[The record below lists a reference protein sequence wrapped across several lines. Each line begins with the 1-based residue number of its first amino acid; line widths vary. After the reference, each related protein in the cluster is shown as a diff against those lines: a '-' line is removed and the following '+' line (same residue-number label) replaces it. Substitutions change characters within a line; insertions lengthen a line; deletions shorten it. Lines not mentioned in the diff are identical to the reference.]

1 MLTQP
6 LRFTLIR
13 ERSQSTPEIDR
24 AWQVATSR
32 NPRLFDGDFLS
43 VERFD
48 PPGPASPGHVVCRVE
63 RYRRLAVGPA
73 LGVPVALLAL
83 TGIVTTRD
91 QHGRTHVL
99 MGLRGAQTRM
109 YGGLWEFAPAGGVDV
124 PAPGASLDDALL
136 EAVMRQEL
144 EEEVGLDGRLLD
156 SITPRL
162 VAFNREACSYDIA
175 LFAEIK
181 DGIDALRDHAAHK
194 TWEYERVEWVP
205 IEHLDEVRGACP
217 PEAPRRPMVPQDEPM
232 RAELVRL
239 WRAESGGGATL

>member
-1 MLTQP
+1 
-6 LRFTLIR
+6 
-13 ERSQSTPEIDR
+13 
-24 AWQVATSR
+24 
-32 NPRLFDGDFLS
+32 
-43 VERFD
+43 
-48 PPGPASPGHVVCRVE
+48 
-63 RYRRLAVGPA
+63 
-73 LGVPVALLAL
+73 
-83 TGIVTTRD
+83 
-91 QHGRTHVL
+91 

-124 PAPGASLDDALL
+124 PAPGVSLDDALL

-144 EEEVGLDGRLLD
+144 EEEVGLDGRLLE

-181 DGIDALRDHAAHK
+181 DGIDALRDHAAHR

-205 IEHLDEVRGACP
+205 IEHLDGARGACP
-217 PEAPRRPMVPQDEPM
+217 PDALPRPMVPQDEPM

-239 WRAESGGGATL
+239 WRAESGAAP